1 MIYAVSWAL
10 QGANHEKAPLIHPF
24 DPRKGMP
31 QMDSLDCVNVECK
44 CFVVGC
50 NNSATTYARIELSD
64 RIDGLIRVCHSCLPV
79 IQSNETQLMEVKKK

>member
-10 QGANHEKAPLIHPF
+10 QGANHEEALLIHPF
-24 DPRKGMP
+24 DPKKGMP

-50 NNSATTYARIELSD
+50 NNSATTYARIELND
-64 RIDGLIRVCHSCLPV
+64 RIGALIRVCHSCLPV